1 MTDQLRFGIITLQSE
16 PWKKMVALWQSI
28 ERLDFDSVWVA
39 DHFVNYMAPHNP
51 WFEAWTLLSGLA
63 AVTKRIRIGTLVT
76 ANPLRNPVILARQAL
91 TVDHISGGRLEL
103 GLGAGASGV
112 VDPVYQMTGID
123 DWAPP
128 ERVRRFSE
136 AVQIIDQALRNRV
149 TSYEGR
155 YYKIKEAVIAP
166 APIQIPRPPI
176 TIGALGP
183 SMLKVTAKYADTWN
197 SFGGEWGITPE
208 QLLKDTKKRNQLLD
222 KYCKELDRDPHT
234 LRRSFLYFSP
244 YSETVFDS
252 EENFVNFIQTY
263 YDIGITEFIFYYPI
277 WYDKDQLHK
286 FEFIGREVIPKLRK
300 NGIIV

>member
-16 PWKKMVALWQSI
+16 PWEKMVALWQSI
-28 ERLDFDSVWVA
+28 EALNFDSVWLA
-39 DHFVNYMAPHNP
+39 DHFVNYMAPNDP

-63 AVTKRIRIGTLVT
+63 TVTKRIRIGTLVT
-76 ANPLRNPVILARQAL
+76 ANPLRNPAILARQAL

-103 GLGAGASGV
+103 GIGAGAPGA
-112 VDPVYQMTGID
+112 VDPVYRMTGIE

-136 AVQIIDQALRNRV
+136 AVHIIDQALRNRV
-149 TSYEGR
+149 TSYDGR
-155 YYKIKEAVIAP
+155 YYKIEEAAIAP
-166 APIQIPRPPI
+166 APIQTPRPPI

-197 SFGGEWGITPE
+197 SYGGEWGIPPE

-222 KYCKELDRDPHT
+222 KYCKEIGRNPQT

-244 YSETVFDS
+244 HSETVFDS
-252 EENFVNFIQTY
+252 EEHFVNFIQQY
-263 YDIGITEFIFYYPI
+263 RDIGITEFIFYYPV
-277 WYDKDQLHK
+277 WYGKDQLHK
-286 FEFIGREVIPKLRK
+286 FEFIGRKVIPKYRK
-300 NGIIV
+300 E